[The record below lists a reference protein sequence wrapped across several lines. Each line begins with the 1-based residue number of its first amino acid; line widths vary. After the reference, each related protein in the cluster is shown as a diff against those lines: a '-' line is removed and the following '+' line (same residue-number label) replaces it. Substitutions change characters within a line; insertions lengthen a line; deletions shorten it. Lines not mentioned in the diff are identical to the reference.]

1 MSPIFMFSFSLGLF
15 LRYNRDGVS
24 DVFERGDLCVCGGD
38 AVFVGV
44 FGVSG
49 EEGDATR
56 DSAPRGAGMG
66 GSSSLFSVY
75 FEFTRYD
82 GGSLANK

>member
-1 MSPIFMFSFSLGLF
+1 MLF
-15 LRYNRDGVS
+15 DHYLDAVF

-38 AVFVGV
+38 VVLVGV

-49 EEGDATR
+49 EKGDAMR
-56 DSAPRGAGMG
+56 DLAPCGAGMG

-75 FEFTRYD
+75 IEFTRYD
-82 GGSLANK
+82 GGGVADK